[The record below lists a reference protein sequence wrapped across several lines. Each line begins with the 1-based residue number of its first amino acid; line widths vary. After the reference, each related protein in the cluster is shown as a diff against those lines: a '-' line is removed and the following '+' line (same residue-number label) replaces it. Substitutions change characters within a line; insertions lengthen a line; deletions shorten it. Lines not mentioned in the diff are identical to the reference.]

1 MCIMKVL
8 EHIAEMQ
15 IRRSIRIDDIQLG
28 FMPGCGYS
36 RCHIHCKTVAGQIS
50 CKKQKSVPCVC

>member
-1 MCIMKVL
+1 MYIMKVL

-28 FMPGCGYS
+28 FMPGCGYN
-36 RCHIHCKTVAGQIS
+36 RGHIHCETVAEQTS
-50 CKKQKSVPCVC
+50 CKKQKSVTCVC